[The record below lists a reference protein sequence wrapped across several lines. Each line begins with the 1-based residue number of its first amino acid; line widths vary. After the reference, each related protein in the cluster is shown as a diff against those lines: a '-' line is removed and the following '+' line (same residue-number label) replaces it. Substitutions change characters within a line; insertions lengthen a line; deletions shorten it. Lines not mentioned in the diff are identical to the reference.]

1 MLDTNVNIVEL
12 DVRPHLSKKLEP
24 FQLIMDTVKELKH
37 EDVLVLHA
45 PFKPTPLLGILK
57 MKGYSSTSERLES
70 NHWVTTF
77 VHKKNKT
84 AAGKISVAVQCN
96 TSTNQGLASSSNEDP
111 GLEDAISSCEGQP
124 PVIAEPSKSEG
135 LSDKTITQGLKEP
148 NIILDNR
155 GLEPPQP
162 MMLTLAA
169 LERCKPGEV
178 VLIHN
183 DRVPVFLIEELN
195 QLGCL
200 YTVEDQADGTAKVT
214 IEKR

>member
-1 MLDTNVNIVEL
+1 MSPSDVHIVEL

-24 FQLIMDTVKELKH
+24 FQLIMDTVKGLQH
-37 EDVLVLHA
+37 NDVFVLHA

-57 MKGYSSTSERLES
+57 LKGYSSTSERRS
-70 NHWVTTF
+70 SDHWVTTF

-84 AAGKISVAVQCN
+84 GAKV
-96 TSTNQGLASSSNEDP
+96 TSAMVLS
-111 GLEDAISSCEGQP
+111 GLEVNSEPDSDEESASWKGHPEEQAVAIAAIEP
-124 PVIAEPSKSEG
+124 PQAPKV
-135 LSDKTITQGLKEP
+135 
-148 NIILDNR
+148 ILDNR

-162 MMLTLAA
+162 MMRTLAA

-195 QLGCL
+195 NLGCT
-200 YTVEDQADGTAKVT
+200 YRVEDQADGTAKVR
-214 IEKR
+214 IEKG

>member
-1 MLDTNVNIVEL
+1 MSPSDVHIVEL

-24 FQLIMDTVKELKH
+24 FQLIMDTVKSLQH
-37 EDVLVLHA
+37 DDVFVLHA

-57 MKGYSSTSERLES
+57 LKGYSSTSERKS
-70 NHWVTTF
+70 SDHWVTTF

-84 AAGKISVAVQCN
+84 GAKALSALALSGSEANSEPDSDEESASCKGHPEEQVVAH
-96 TSTNQGLASSSNEDP
+96 E
-111 GLEDAISSCEGQP
+111 
-124 PVIAEPSKSEG
+124 
-135 LSDKTITQGLKEP
+135 TIDSPQAPTV
-148 NIILDNR
+148 ILDNR

-162 MMLTLAA
+162 MMRTLAA

-195 QLGCL
+195 NLGCS
-200 YTVEDQADGTAKVT
+200 YTVEDQADGTAKVR
-214 IEKR
+214 IEKG

>member
-1 MLDTNVNIVEL
+1 MSETDVKIVEL

-37 EDVLVLHA
+37 EDVFVLHA
-45 PFKPTPLLGILK
+45 PFKPSPLLGILK

-84 AAGKISVAVQCN
+84 AAAKVSAAVQSN
-96 TSTNQGLASSSNEDP
+96 TLTRNELTSSLIGDSD
-111 GLEDAISSCEGQP
+111 LEDAISSCKGQP
-124 PVIAEPSKSEG
+124 PAIAENSISEV
-135 LSDKTITQGLKEP
+135 LSDEPITPELKEP
-148 NIILDNR
+148 IIVLDNR

-162 MMLTLAA
+162 MMRTLAA

-200 YTVEDQADGTAKVT
+200 YTVEDQADGTAKVR
-214 IEKR
+214 IEKG